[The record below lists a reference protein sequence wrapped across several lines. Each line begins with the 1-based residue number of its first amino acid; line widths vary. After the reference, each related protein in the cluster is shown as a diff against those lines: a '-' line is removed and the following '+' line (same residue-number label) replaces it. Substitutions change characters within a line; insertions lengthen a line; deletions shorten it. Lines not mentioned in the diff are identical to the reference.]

1 MKKFDGQKHFL
12 ALMKQP
18 GDYNFIDISKLDIAN
33 GYQPQSLADIDSFT
47 MHFTK
52 EEIKKSITRANI
64 ISSQYVEGKLV
75 IQDNQKHNPLIV
87 IDKVYYDNFRIDL
100 FLEEKM
106 HNKND
111 ANKIIQKFNSIVRE
125 KERNETFKFAI
136 VNHNLDLAIDVL
148 FNLEYLQLRKIMIY
162 LIDWCNKEKDLSKV
176 QELKRDKT
184 T

>member
-1 MKKFDGQKHFL
+1 MKKFDEQKHFL

-18 GDYNFIDISKLDIAN
+18 GNYNFIDISKLDIAS
-33 GYQPQSLADIDSFT
+33 GYRPQSLADIDSFT

-52 EEIKKSITRANI
+52 EEIKKSINRANI
-64 ISSQYVEGKLV
+64 ISAQYIEGKLV
-75 IQDNQKHNPLIV
+75 IQDNQKHNPLTV
-87 IDKVYYDNFRIDL
+87 LDKSYYDNFRIDL

-106 HNKND
+106 DNKND
-111 ANKIIQKFNSIVRE
+111 TNKIIQKFNSIVRE
-125 KERNETFKFAI
+125 KEKNESFKFAI
-136 VNHNLDLAIDVL
+136 LNHNLDLAVDIL

-162 LIDWCNKEKDLSKV
+162 LIDLRNKEKNLSAV